1 MHLEI
6 VDDGL
11 YERGFHLL
19 TTFVYLSELFV

>member
-19 TTFVYLSELFV
+19 TTFMYLSELFV